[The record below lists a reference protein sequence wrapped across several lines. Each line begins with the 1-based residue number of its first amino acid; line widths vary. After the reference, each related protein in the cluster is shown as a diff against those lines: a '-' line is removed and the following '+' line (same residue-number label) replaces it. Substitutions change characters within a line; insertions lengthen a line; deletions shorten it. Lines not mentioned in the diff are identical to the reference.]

1 METLP
6 RGLAAW
12 GTNLGPL
19 HIKYFSNEGSCQH
32 APLAP
37 RVRLN
42 EAFVH
47 KHIIACGGKRVV

>member
-6 RGLAAW
+6 RGLAAR

-19 HIKYFSNEGSCQH
+19 HIRYFSNEGSCQH

-37 RVRLN
+37 RVRLK
-42 EAFVH
+42 EAH
-47 KHIIACGGKRVV
+47 NRMWWQKSGII